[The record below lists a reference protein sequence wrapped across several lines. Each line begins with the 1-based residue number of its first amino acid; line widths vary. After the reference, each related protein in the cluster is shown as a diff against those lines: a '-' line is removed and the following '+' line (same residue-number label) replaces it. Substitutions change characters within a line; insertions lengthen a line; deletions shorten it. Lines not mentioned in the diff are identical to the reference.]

1 MGRRLPLKAAPLI
14 PKVFFAMKPSVKANL
29 AAFQPDAR
37 LYLTLGIANWSVF
50 VDHIPNNVVNL
61 LTLRNFG
68 FSGAADLFVFVVGYG
83 VAIIHGRM
91 ALERGY
97 VVAATRIFRRVWR
110 LYAAYVV
117 LFVIYIDTIAY
128 VASQSMAPEIIHEY
142 NISGIL
148 EHPLRILIRGLVLQ
162 EEPLNLDLLQLMIP
176 LMAFFPLVLWGLLR
190 RPNVTLAASV
200 ALYLAAR
207 WFDWNFRVYPDQE
220 WTFNPLCWQV
230 LMVLGGWFAVT
241 GAPGRTLRSMPWLR
255 ILAGTYL
262 VLAMAVTLMRHSPAL
277 SAYLPNLLLDAIAPT
292 EKENLAPYRVLHFLA
307 LAFVAT
313 HLIPAGHPGLQ
324 LKPLQAVIRCGE
336 EWLAVFCVGVFLSFA
351 GHLVLITGP
360 NLVVMQVVVSLA
372 GFAAMTA
379 VAYYIA
385 WSKWQDLPAALRHQ
399 A

>member
-1 MGRRLPLKAAPLI
+1 
-14 PKVFFAMKPSVKANL
+14 MKMSVKANL
-29 AAFQPDAR
+29 AAFRHDPR

-83 VAIIHGRM
+83 VVVIHGRM
-91 ALERGY
+91 VLERGY

-110 LYAAYVV
+110 LYAAYIV

-128 VASQSMAPEIIHEY
+128 VASQSMAPEIIHDY

-148 EHPLRILIRGLVLQ
+148 EHPLRILVRGLVLQ

-176 LMAFFPLVLWGLLR
+176 LMALLPFALWGLLR
-190 RPNVTLAASV
+190 RPNVTLAVSV

-220 WTFNPLCWQV
+220 WTFNPLCWQM

-241 GAPGRTLRSMPWLR
+241 GAPGRALRGMSWLR
-255 ILAGTYL
+255 ILAGAYL
-262 VLAMAVTLMRHSPAL
+262 IFAMAVTLMRHSPAL
-277 SAYLPNLLLDAIAPT
+277 FAYLPDVFANGIAPT
-292 EKENLAPYRVLHFLA
+292 DKENLAPYRVVHFLA
-307 LAFVAT
+307 LAFLAT
-313 HLIPAGHPGLQ
+313 HLVPADHPGLNWR
-324 LKPLQAVIRCGE
+324 PLQAVITCGE

-360 NLVVMQVVVSLA
+360 NLVVMQIVVSII

-379 VAYYIA
+379 VAYYIS
-385 WSKWQDLPAALRHQ
+385 WSRRQDLPAALRQ
-399 A
+399 RA

>member
-1 MGRRLPLKAAPLI
+1 
-14 PKVFFAMKPSVKANL
+14 MKPSVKANL
-29 AAFQPDAR
+29 AAFQHDAR

-117 LFVIYIDTIAY
+117 LFVIYIDAIAY
-128 VASQSMAPEIIHEY
+128 VASQSMAPEIISEY

-148 EHPLRILIRGLVLQ
+148 EHPLRILVQGLVLQ

-176 LMAFFPLVLWGLLR
+176 LMAFFPLALWGLLR

-207 WFDWNFRVYPDQE
+207 RFGWAFHAYPDLE
-220 WTFNPLCWQV
+220 WTFNPLCWQM

-241 GAPGRTLRSMPWLR
+241 GASGHKLHRLSWLR
-255 ILAGTYL
+255 VLAGAYL
-262 VLAMAVTLMRHSPAL
+262 VLAMAITLMRHSPTL
-277 SAYLPNLLLDAIAPT
+277 STYLPDIVLNAISPT
-292 EKENLAPYRVLHFLA
+292 DKENLAPYRVLHFLA
-307 LAFVAT
+307 LAFLAT
-313 HLIPAGHPGLQ
+313 YLIPSDHPGLQ
-324 LKPLQAVIRCGE
+324 WKSLQMVIKCGE
-336 EWLAVFCVGVFLSFA
+336 EWLAVFCIGVFLSFA
-351 GHLVLITGP
+351 GHLILITGA
-360 NLVVMQVVVSLA
+360 NLVVMQIGVSLA
-372 GFAAMTA
+372 GFAVMTV
-379 VAYYIA
+379 VAYYIS
-385 WSKWQDLPAALRHQ
+385 WSKRQDEPAALRQ
-399 A
+399 RA

>member
-1 MGRRLPLKAAPLI
+1 
-14 PKVFFAMKPSVKANL
+14 MKPSVQANL
-29 AAFQPDAR
+29 AAFHHDPR

-83 VAIIHGRM
+83 VAIIHGRI

-128 VASQSMAPEIIHEY
+128 VASQSMAPEIINEY
-142 NISGIL
+142 NISGII
-148 EHPLRILIRGLVLQ
+148 EHPLRILVRGLVLQ

-176 LMAFFPLVLWGLLR
+176 LMALLPLALWGLLR
-190 RPNVTLAASV
+190 RPNLTLAASV
-200 ALYLAAR
+200 ALYVAAR
-207 WFDWNFRVYPDQE
+207 WFGWNFRVYPDQE
-220 WTFNPLCWQV
+220 WTFNPFCWQM

-241 GAPGRTLRSMPWLR
+241 GTSGRALHGLSWLR
-255 ILAGTYL
+255 VLAGAYL
-262 VLAMAVTLMRHSPAL
+262 VFAMAITLMRHSPTLA
-277 SAYLPNLLLDAIAPT
+277 AYLPDIVLNTITPT
-292 EKENLAPYRVLHFLA
+292 DKEDLAPYRVVHFLA
-307 LAFVAT
+307 LAFLAT
-313 HLIPAGHPGLQ
+313 YLVPADHPGLR

-351 GHLVLITGP
+351 AHLILITGA
-360 NLVVMQVVVSLA
+360 NLVVMQIAVSLA
-372 GFAAMTA
+372 GFAAMAA

-385 WSKWQDLPAALRHQ
+385 WSKRQDLPAALRQQ

>member
-1 MGRRLPLKAAPLI
+1 
-14 PKVFFAMKPSVKANL
+14 MKPSVKANL
-29 AAFQPDAR
+29 AAFHPDAR

-128 VASQSMAPEIIHEY
+128 VASQSMAPEIIQEY

-148 EHPLRILIRGLVLQ
+148 EHPLRILVQGLVLQ

-176 LMAFFPLVLWGLLR
+176 LMAFFPFALWGLLR
-190 RPNVTLAASV
+190 NPNLTLAISI

-207 WFDWNFRVYPDQE
+207 WFGWNFHAYPDQE
-220 WTFNPLCWQV
+220 WTFNPFCWQM

-241 GAPGRTLRSMPWLR
+241 GAPGRKLHGMSWLR
-255 ILAGTYL
+255 IVAGAYL
-262 VLAMAVTLMRHSPAL
+262 VFAMAITLMRHSPAL
-277 SAYLPNLLLDAIAPT
+277 SPYLPDVVLNGIAPT
-292 EKENLAPYRVLHFLA
+292 DKENLAPYRVIHFLA
-307 LAFVAT
+307 LAFLAT
-313 HLIPAGHPGLQ
+313 HFIPADHPGLK
-324 LKPLQAVIRCGE
+324 LRPLHAVITCGE
-336 EWLAVFCVGVFLSFA
+336 EWLAVFCVAVFLSLA
-351 GHLVLITGP
+351 GHLILITGA
-360 NLVVMQVVVSLA
+360 NLVVMQIAVSLA

-385 WSKWQDLPAALRHQ
+385 WSKRQDLPAALRQQ

>member
-1 MGRRLPLKAAPLI
+1 
-14 PKVFFAMKPSVKANL
+14 MKPSVQANL
-29 AAFQPDAR
+29 AAFHHDAR

-50 VDHIPNNVVNL
+50 VDHIPNNIVNL

-83 VAIIHGRM
+83 VAVIHGRI

-97 VVAATRIFRRVWR
+97 LVAATRIFRRVWR

-148 EHPLRILIRGLVLQ
+148 EHPLRILVRGLVLQ

-176 LMAFFPLVLWGLLR
+176 LMAFFPFALWGLLR
-190 RPNVTLAASV
+190 RPNLTLAASV

-207 WFDWNFRVYPDQE
+207 WFEWNFRVYPDQE
-220 WTFNPLCWQV
+220 WTFNPLCWQM

-241 GAPGRTLRSMPWLR
+241 GASGRALREIGWLR
-255 ILAGTYL
+255 ILAGSYL
-262 VLAMAVTLMRHSPAL
+262 IFAMAVTLLRHSPAL
-277 SAYLPNLLLDAIAPT
+277 SAYLPQFLLDGIAPT
-292 EKENLAPYRVLHFLA
+292 DKESLAPYRVVHFLA
-307 LAFVAT
+307 LALLAT
-313 HLIPAGHPGLQ
+313 YLIPADHPGLR
-324 LKPLQAVIRCGE
+324 LKPLQAVIKCGE

-351 GHLVLITGP
+351 GHLILITSA
-360 NLVVMQVVVSLA
+360 NLVVMQIVVSLA

-379 VAYYIA
+379 VAYYVG
-385 WSKWQDLPAALRHQ
+385 WSKWQDQPAALRQQ

>member
-1 MGRRLPLKAAPLI
+1 
-14 PKVFFAMKPSVKANL
+14 MKPSVKANL
-29 AAFQPDAR
+29 AAFHHDAR
-37 LYLTLGIANWSVF
+37 LYLTLGIANWSIF

-83 VAIIHGRM
+83 VAVIHGRM

-148 EHPLRILIRGLVLQ
+148 EHPLRILVRGLVLQ

-176 LMAFFPLVLWGLLR
+176 LMAFFPFALWGLLR
-190 RPNVTLAASV
+190 RPNLTLAASV

-207 WFDWNFRVYPDQE
+207 WFDWNFRVYPDQD
-220 WTFNPLCWQV
+220 WTFNPLCWQM

-241 GAPGRTLRSMPWLR
+241 GAPGRALHGMSWLR
-255 ILAGTYL
+255 ILAGAYL
-262 VLAMAVTLMRHSPAL
+262 LFAMAVTLMRHSPAL
-277 SAYLPNLLLDAIAPT
+277 SVYLPDLLLSSIAPT
-292 EKENLAPYRVLHFLA
+292 DKENLAPYRVLHFLA
-307 LAFVAT
+307 LAFIAT
-313 HLIPAGHPGLQ
+313 HLIPADHPGLTWR
-324 LKPLQAVIRCGE
+324 PLQAVITCGE
-336 EWLAVFCVGVFLSFA
+336 EWLAVFCVAVFLSFA
-351 GHLVLITGP
+351 GHLILITGA
-360 NLVVMQVVVSLA
+360 NLVAMQIAVSLV

-379 VAYYIA
+379 VAYYIS
-385 WSKWQDLPAALRHQ
+385 WSRRQDLPAALRQQ

>member
-1 MGRRLPLKAAPLI
+1 
-14 PKVFFAMKPSVKANL
+14 MKPSIQANL
-29 AAFQPDAR
+29 AAFHYDAR

-97 VVAATRIFRRVWR
+97 LVAATRIFRRVWR
-110 LYAAYVV
+110 LYAAYIV

-128 VASQSMAPEIIHEY
+128 VASQSMAPELIHEY

-148 EHPLRILIRGLVLQ
+148 EHPLRILVRGLLLQ

-176 LMAFFPLVLWGLLR
+176 LMAFFPLALWGLLR
-190 RPNVTLAASV
+190 RPNLTLAMSV

-207 WFDWNFRVYPDQE
+207 WFEWNFRVYPDQE
-220 WTFNPLCWQV
+220 WNFNPLCWQM

-241 GAPGRTLRSMPWLR
+241 GAPMRALRGMPWLR
-255 ILAGTYL
+255 ILAGSYL
-262 VLAMAVTLMRHSPAL
+262 VFAMAVTLLRHSPKL
-277 SAYLPNLLLDAIAPT
+277 SAYLPDLLLDSIAPT
-292 EKENLAPYRVLHFLA
+292 DKENLAPYRVVHFLA
-307 LAFVAT
+307 LAFLAT
-313 HLIPAGHPGLQ
+313 HLIPADHPGLR
-324 LKPLQAVIRCGE
+324 LKPLQAVIKCGE
-336 EWLAVFCVGVFLSFA
+336 EWLAVFCVGVFLSLA
-351 GHLVLITGP
+351 GHLVLITSA
-360 NLVVMQVVVSLA
+360 NLAAMQIMVSLA

-379 VAYYIA
+379 VAYYVA
-385 WSKWQDLPAALRHQ
+385 WSKWQDLPTASRQQ
-399 A
+399 AWPKAR

>member
-1 MGRRLPLKAAPLI
+1 
-14 PKVFFAMKPSVKANL
+14 MKPSVQANL
-29 AAFQPDAR
+29 AAFRHDAR

-50 VDHIPNNVVNL
+50 VDHIPNNIVNL

-83 VAIIHGRM
+83 VAIIHGRI

-97 VVAATRIFRRVWR
+97 LVAATRIFRRVWR

-117 LFVIYIDTIAY
+117 LFVIYIATIAY
-128 VASQSMAPEIIHEY
+128 VASQSMAPEIIHQY

-148 EHPLRILIRGLVLQ
+148 EHPLRILVRGLVLQ
-162 EEPLNLDLLQLMIP
+162 EEPRNLDLLQLMIP
-176 LMAFFPLVLWGLLR
+176 LMAFFPLALWGLLR

-220 WTFNPLCWQV
+220 WTFNPLCWQM

-241 GAPGRTLRSMPWLR
+241 GASGRTLRDMPWLR

-262 VLAMAVTLMRHSPAL
+262 VFAMAVTLLRHSPQL
-277 SAYLPNLLLDAIAPT
+277 SHYLPDLLLAGIAPT
-292 EKENLAPYRVLHFLA
+292 DKENLAPYRVVHFLA
-307 LAFVAT
+307 LAFLAT
-313 HLIPAGHPGLQ
+313 HLIPADHPGLS
-324 LKPLQAVIRCGE
+324 LKPLQAVIRSGE

-351 GHLVLITGP
+351 GHLILITSA
-360 NLVVMQVVVSLA
+360 NLVAMQIVVSLA

-379 VAYYIA
+379 VAYYVA
-385 WSKWQDLPAALRHQ
+385 WSKWQDLPEALRQ
-399 A
+399 GGLEYDPQRRAA

>member
-1 MGRRLPLKAAPLI
+1 
-14 PKVFFAMKPSVKANL
+14 MKPSVKANL
-29 AAFQPDAR
+29 SAFQHDAR

-61 LTLRNFG
+61 LTPRNFG

-148 EHPLRILIRGLVLQ
+148 EHPLRILVRGLLLQ

-176 LMAFFPLVLWGLLR
+176 LMAFFPFALWGLLR

-200 ALYLAAR
+200 ALYVAAR
-207 WFDWNFRVYPDQE
+207 WFDWNFRIYPDQE
-220 WTFNPLCWQV
+220 WTFNPLCWQM

-241 GAPGRTLRSMPWLR
+241 GASGRALHGLAWLR
-255 ILAGTYL
+255 ILAGAYL
-262 VLAMAVTLMRHSPAL
+262 VFAMAVTLMRHSPAL
-277 SAYLPNLLLDAIAPT
+277 SVYLPDVLLNGIAPT
-292 EKENLAPYRVLHFLA
+292 DKENLAPYRVVHFLA
-307 LAFVAT
+307 LAFLAT
-313 HLIPAGHPGLQ
+313 YLIPADRPGLK
-324 LKPLQAVIRCGE
+324 LRPLQAVITCGE

-351 GHLVLITGP
+351 GHLILITGP
-360 NLVVMQVVVSLA
+360 NLVVMQIAVSA
-372 GFAAMTA
+372 VGFAAMTA
-379 VAYYIA
+379 VAYYIS
-385 WSKWQDLPAALRHQ
+385 WSRRQDLPAALRQQ

>member
-1 MGRRLPLKAAPLI
+1 
-14 PKVFFAMKPSVKANL
+14 MKMSVKANL
-29 AAFQPDAR
+29 AAFRHDPR

-83 VAIIHGRM
+83 VVVIHGRM
-91 ALERGY
+91 VLERGY

-110 LYAAYVV
+110 LYAAYIV

-128 VASQSMAPEIIHEY
+128 VASQSMAPEIIHDY

-148 EHPLRILIRGLVLQ
+148 EHPLRILVRGLVLQ

-176 LMAFFPLVLWGLLR
+176 LMALLPFALWGLLR

-220 WTFNPLCWQV
+220 WTFNPLCWQM

-241 GAPGRTLRSMPWLR
+241 GAPGRALRDMSWLR
-255 ILAGTYL
+255 ILAGAYL
-262 VLAMAVTLMRHSPAL
+262 IFAMAVTLMRHSPAL
-277 SAYLPNLLLDAIAPT
+277 VAYLPDVFVNGIAPT
-292 EKENLAPYRVLHFLA
+292 DKEDLAPYRVVHFLA
-307 LAFVAT
+307 LAFLAT
-313 HLIPAGHPGLQ
+313 HLVPADHPGLNWR
-324 LKPLQAVIRCGE
+324 PLQAVITCGE

-360 NLVVMQVVVSLA
+360 NLVVMQIVVSII

-379 VAYYIA
+379 VAYYIS
-385 WSKWQDLPAALRHQ
+385 WSRRQDLPAALRQ
-399 A
+399 RA

>member
-1 MGRRLPLKAAPLI
+1 
-14 PKVFFAMKPSVKANL
+14 MKPSVKANL
-29 AAFQPDAR
+29 AAYNYDAR
-37 LYLTLGIANWSVF
+37 LFLTLGIANWSVF

-68 FSGAADLFVFVVGYG
+68 FSGAADLFVFVAGYG
-83 VAIIHGRM
+83 MAIIHGKI

-97 VVAATRIFRRVWR
+97 IVAATRIFQRVWR

-128 VASQSMAPEIIHEY
+128 VASQSMAPEIINEY

-176 LMAFFPLVLWGLLR
+176 LMAFLPLALWGLLR
-190 RPNVTLAASV
+190 RPNITLALSV
-200 ALYLAAR
+200 AFYFAAR

-220 WTFNPLCWQV
+220 WTFNPFCWQM

-241 GAPGRTLRSMPWLR
+241 GASGRALHGKRWLR
-255 ILAGTYL
+255 LLAGAYL
-262 VLAMAVTLMRHSPAL
+262 VFAMGITLMRHSPAL
-277 SAYLPNLLLDAIAPT
+277 SAWLPDFVLNNISPT
-292 EKENLAPYRVLHFLA
+292 DKENLAPYRVIHFLA
-307 LAFVAT
+307 LAFLAT
-313 HLIPAGHPGLQ
+313 HLIPADHPGLQ
-324 LKPLQAVIRCGE
+324 WKSLQMVIRCGE

-351 GHLVLITGP
+351 AHLILITGA
-360 NLVVMQVVVSLA
+360 NLVLMQIAVSLA
-372 GFAAMTA
+372 GFAAMAA
-379 VAYYIA
+379 VAYYIS
-385 WSKWQDLPAALRHQ
+385 WSKRQDLPAALRQQ

>member
-1 MGRRLPLKAAPLI
+1 
-14 PKVFFAMKPSVKANL
+14 MKPSVKANL
-29 AAFQPDAR
+29 AAFQHDSR

-97 VVAATRIFRRVWR
+97 LVAATRIFRRVWR

-128 VASQSMAPEIIHEY
+128 VASRSMAPEIIHQY

-176 LMAFFPLVLWGLLR
+176 LMAFFPFALWGLLR
-190 RPNVTLAASV
+190 RPNLTLAASV

-207 WFDWNFRVYPDQE
+207 WFDWNFRVSPDQE
-220 WTFNPLCWQV
+220 WTFNPLCWQM

-241 GAPGRTLRSMPWLR
+241 GAPGRTLRGLPWLR
-255 ILAGTYL
+255 ILAGSYL
-262 VLAMAVTLMRHSPAL
+262 VFAMAVALLRHSPEL
-277 SAYLPNLLLDAIAPT
+277 PAYLPDLLLDTIAAT
-292 EKENLAPYRVLHFLA
+292 DKENLAPYRVLHFLA

-313 HLIPAGHPGLQ
+313 HLVPADHPGLR
-324 LKPLQAVIRCGE
+324 LKPLQAIIRSGE

-351 GHLVLITGP
+351 GHLILITGP
-360 NLVVMQVVVSLA
+360 NLVLMQIVVSIF

-379 VAYYIA
+379 VAYYVA
-385 WSKWQDLPAALRHQ
+385 WSKRQDLPAALRQQ

>member
-1 MGRRLPLKAAPLI
+1 
-14 PKVFFAMKPSVKANL
+14 MKPSVQANL
-29 AAFQPDAR
+29 AAFHHDAR

-50 VDHIPNNVVNL
+50 VDHIPNNIVNL

-83 VAIIHGRM
+83 VAVIHGRI

-97 VVAATRIFRRVWR
+97 LVAATRIFRRVWR

-148 EHPLRILIRGLVLQ
+148 EHPLRILVRGLVLQ

-176 LMAFFPLVLWGLLR
+176 LMAFFPFALWGLLR
-190 RPNVTLAASV
+190 RPNLTLAASV

-207 WFDWNFRVYPDQE
+207 WFEWNFRVYPDQE
-220 WTFNPLCWQV
+220 WTFNPLCWQM

-241 GAPGRTLRSMPWLR
+241 GASGRALREIGWLR
-255 ILAGTYL
+255 IFAGSYL
-262 VLAMAVTLMRHSPAL
+262 IFAMAVTLLRHSPAL
-277 SAYLPNLLLDAIAPT
+277 SAYLPQFLLDGIAPT
-292 EKENLAPYRVLHFLA
+292 DKESLAPYRVVHFLA
-307 LAFVAT
+307 LALLAT
-313 HLIPAGHPGLQ
+313 YLIPADHPGLR
-324 LKPLQAVIRCGE
+324 LKPLQAVIKCGE

-351 GHLVLITGP
+351 GHLILITSA
-360 NLVVMQVVVSLA
+360 NLVVMQIVVSLA

-379 VAYYIA
+379 VAYYVG
-385 WSKWQDLPAALRHQ
+385 WSKWQDQPAALRQQ

>member
-1 MGRRLPLKAAPLI
+1 
-14 PKVFFAMKPSVKANL
+14 MKPSVKANL
-29 AAFQPDAR
+29 AAFHHDAR

-91 ALERGY
+91 ALERDY
-97 VVAATRIFRRVWR
+97 LVAATRIFRRVWR

-117 LFVIYIDTIAY
+117 LFVIYIATITY

-148 EHPLRILIRGLVLQ
+148 EHPLRILVRGLVLQ

-176 LMAFFPLVLWGLLR
+176 LMAFFPFALWGLLR
-190 RPNVTLAASV
+190 RPNLTLAASV
-200 ALYLAAR
+200 ALYVAAR

-220 WTFNPLCWQV
+220 WTFNPLCWQM

-241 GAPGRTLRSMPWLR
+241 GAPGRALRDMPWLR

-262 VLAMAVTLMRHSPAL
+262 ILAMAITLLRHSSAM
-277 SAYLPNLLLDAIAPT
+277 SAYLPDLLLDSIAPT
-292 EKENLAPYRVLHFLA
+292 DKENLAPYRVVHFLA
-307 LAFVAT
+307 LTFLAT
-313 HLIPAGHPGLQ
+313 HLVPADHPGLR

-351 GHLVLITGP
+351 GHLILITSA
-360 NLVVMQVVVSLA
+360 NLVAMQIVVSLA

-379 VAYYIA
+379 VAYYVA
-385 WSKWQDLPAALRHQ
+385 WSKWQDLPTALRQQ

>member
-1 MGRRLPLKAAPLI
+1 
-14 PKVFFAMKPSVKANL
+14 MKPSVKANL
-29 AAFQPDAR
+29 AAFEQDPR
-37 LYLTLGIANWSVF
+37 LYLTLGIANLSVF
-50 VDHIPNNVVNL
+50 VDHIPNNVVNQ

-97 VVAATRIFRRVWR
+97 LVAATRIFRRVWR

-117 LFVIYIDTIAY
+117 LFVIYINFIAY
-128 VASQSMAPEIIHEY
+128 VATQSKAPEIIHQY

-148 EHPLRILIRGLVLQ
+148 DHPLRILIRGLVLQ

-176 LMAFFPLVLWGLLR
+176 LMAFFPLALWGLLR
-190 RPNVTLAASV
+190 WPNVTLAASI

-207 WFDWNFRVYPDQE
+207 WFDWSIRVSPDQE
-220 WTFNPLCWQV
+220 WTFNPLCWQM

-241 GAPGRTLRSMPWLR
+241 GASGRVLRDLPWLR
-255 ILAGTYL
+255 ILAGGYL
-262 VLAMAVTLMRHSPAL
+262 VFALAVTLLRRSPEL
-277 SAYLPNLLLDAIAPT
+277 SAYLPDLLLTNIAPT
-292 EKENLAPYRVLHFLA
+292 DKEDLAPYRVVHFLA
-307 LAFVAT
+307 LAFLAT
-313 HLIPAGHPGLQ
+313 HLVPADHPGLR

-351 GHLVLITGP
+351 GHLILITGP
-360 NLVVMQVVVSLA
+360 NLLVMQIVVSII

-379 VAYYIA
+379 VAYYVA
-385 WSKWQDLPAALRHQ
+385 WSKRQDLPAALRQQ

>member
-1 MGRRLPLKAAPLI
+1 
-14 PKVFFAMKPSVKANL
+14 MKPSVQANL
-29 AAFQPDAR
+29 AAFRHDAR

-83 VAIIHGRM
+83 VAVIYGRI

-97 VVAATRIFRRVWR
+97 LVAATRIFRRVWR

-117 LFVIYIDTIAY
+117 LFVIYIATIAY
-128 VASQSMAPEIIHEY
+128 VASQSMAPEIIHQY

-148 EHPLRILIRGLVLQ
+148 EHPLRILVRGLVLQ

-176 LMAFFPLVLWGLLR
+176 LMAFFPLALWGLLR

-220 WTFNPLCWQV
+220 WTFNPLCWQM

-241 GAPGRTLRSMPWLR
+241 GASGRALRDMPWLR

-262 VLAMAVTLMRHSPAL
+262 VFAMVVTLLRHSPQL
-277 SAYLPNLLLDAIAPT
+277 SHYLPDLLLAGIAPT
-292 EKENLAPYRVLHFLA
+292 DKENLAPYRVVHFLA
-307 LAFVAT
+307 LAFLAT
-313 HLIPAGHPGLQ
+313 HLIPADHPGLS
-324 LKPLQAVIRCGE
+324 LKPLQAVIRSGE

-351 GHLVLITGP
+351 GHLILITSA
-360 NLVVMQVVVSLA
+360 NLVAMQIVVSLA

-379 VAYYIA
+379 VAYYVA
-385 WSKWQDLPAALRHQ
+385 WSKWQDLPEALRQ
-399 A
+399 GGLEYDPQRRAA

>member
-1 MGRRLPLKAAPLI
+1 
-14 PKVFFAMKPSVKANL
+14 MKPSVQANL
-29 AAFQPDAR
+29 AAFHHDAR

-83 VAIIHGRM
+83 VAVIHGRI

-97 VVAATRIFRRVWR
+97 LVAATRIFRRVWR

-148 EHPLRILIRGLVLQ
+148 EHPLRILVRGLVLQ

-176 LMAFFPLVLWGLLR
+176 LMAFFPFALWGLLR
-190 RPNVTLAASV
+190 RPNLTLAASV

-207 WFDWNFRVYPDQE
+207 WFEWNFRVYPDQE
-220 WTFNPLCWQV
+220 WTFNPLCWQM

-241 GAPGRTLRSMPWLR
+241 GASGRALREIGWLR
-255 ILAGTYL
+255 ILAGSYL
-262 VLAMAVTLMRHSPAL
+262 IFAMAVTLLRQSPAL
-277 SAYLPNLLLDAIAPT
+277 SAYLPDLLLDGIAPAD
-292 EKENLAPYRVLHFLA
+292 KESLAPYRVVHFLA
-307 LAFVAT
+307 LALLAT
-313 HLIPAGHPGLQ
+313 YLIPADHPGLR
-324 LKPLQAVIRCGE
+324 LKPLQAVIKCGE

-351 GHLVLITGP
+351 GHLILITSA
-360 NLVVMQVVVSLA
+360 NLVVMQIVVSLA

-379 VAYYIA
+379 VAYYVA
-385 WSKWQDLPAALRHQ
+385 WSKWQDQPAALRQQ

>member
-1 MGRRLPLKAAPLI
+1 MKYL
-14 PKVFFAMKPSVKANL
+14 AMKPSVKANL
-29 AAFQPDAR
+29 AAFHHDAR

-91 ALERGY
+91 TLERGY

-128 VASQSMAPEIIHEY
+128 VASQSMAPEIISEY

-148 EHPLRILIRGLVLQ
+148 EHPLRILIQGLVLQ

-176 LMAFFPLVLWGLLR
+176 LMAFFPLALWGLLR

-207 WFDWNFRVYPDQE
+207 WFGWTFHAYPDLE
-220 WTFNPLCWQV
+220 WTFNPLCWQM

-241 GAPGRTLRSMPWLR
+241 GASGQKLHKISWLR
-255 ILAGTYL
+255 VLAGAYL
-262 VLAMAVTLMRHSPAL
+262 VLAMATSLMRHSPVL
-277 SAYLPNLLLDAIAPT
+277 STYLPDILLNGISPT
-292 EKENLAPYRVLHFLA
+292 DKENLAPYRV
-307 LAFVAT
+307 
-313 HLIPAGHPGLQ
+313 I
-324 LKPLQAVIRCGE
+324 IRGCDGSRFR
-336 EWLAVFCVGVFLSFA
+336 W
-351 GHLVLITGP
+351 
-360 NLVVMQVVVSLA
+360 
-372 GFAAMTA
+372 
-379 VAYYIA
+379 
-385 WSKWQDLPAALRHQ
+385 
-399 A
+399 

>member
-1 MGRRLPLKAAPLI
+1 
-14 PKVFFAMKPSVKANL
+14 MKPSVKANL
-29 AAFQPDAR
+29 AAFNYDAR
-37 LYLTLGIANWSVF
+37 LYLTLGIANWSIF

-148 EHPLRILIRGLVLQ
+148 EHPLRILVRGLVLQ

-176 LMAFFPLVLWGLLR
+176 LMAFFPFALWGLLR
-190 RPNVTLAASV
+190 RPNLTLAASV
-200 ALYLAAR
+200 ALYFAAR

-220 WTFNPLCWQV
+220 WTFNPFCWQ
-230 LMVLGGWFAVT
+230 LLLVLGGWFAVT
-241 GAPGRTLRSMPWLR
+241 GASGRTLRSMSWLR
-255 ILAGTYL
+255 VLAGAYL
-262 VLAMAVTLMRHSPAL
+262 VFAMAVTLMRHSPAL
-277 SAYLPNLLLDAIAPT
+277 AAYLPDIVLNSMTPT
-292 EKENLAPYRVLHFLA
+292 DKENLAPYRVIHFLA
-307 LAFVAT
+307 LAFLAT
-313 HLIPAGHPGLQ
+313 HLVPADHPGLQ
-324 LKPLQAVIRCGE
+324 WRSLQTVIKSGE

-351 GHLVLITGP
+351 GHLILITGA
-360 NLVVMQVVVSLA
+360 NLVVMQIAVSVA
-372 GFAAMTA
+372 GFAAMAA
-379 VAYYIA
+379 VAYYIS
-385 WSKWQDLPAALRHQ
+385 WSKRQDLPAALRQQ

>member
-1 MGRRLPLKAAPLI
+1 
-14 PKVFFAMKPSVKANL
+14 MKPSVKANL
-29 AAFQPDAR
+29 AAFQHDAR

-117 LFVIYIDTIAY
+117 LFVIYIDAIAY
-128 VASQSMAPEIIHEY
+128 VASQSMAPEIISEY

-148 EHPLRILIRGLVLQ
+148 EHPLRILVQGLVLQ

-176 LMAFFPLVLWGLLR
+176 LMAFFPLALWGLLR

-207 WFDWNFRVYPDQE
+207 RFGWAFHAYPDLE
-220 WTFNPLCWQV
+220 WTFNPLCWQM

-241 GAPGRTLRSMPWLR
+241 GASGHKLHRLSWLR
-255 ILAGTYL
+255 VLAGAYL
-262 VLAMAVTLMRHSPAL
+262 VLAMAITLMRHSPTL
-277 SAYLPNLLLDAIAPT
+277 STYLPDIVLNAISPT
-292 EKENLAPYRVLHFLA
+292 DKENLAPYRVLHFLA
-307 LAFVAT
+307 LAFLAT
-313 HLIPAGHPGLQ
+313 YLIPSDHPGLQ
-324 LKPLQAVIRCGE
+324 WKSLQMVIKCGE
-336 EWLAVFCVGVFLSFA
+336 EWLAIFCIGVFLSFA
-351 GHLVLITGP
+351 GHLILITGA
-360 NLVVMQVVVSLA
+360 NLVVMQIGVSLA
-372 GFAAMTA
+372 GFAVMTV
-379 VAYYIA
+379 VAYYIS
-385 WSKWQDLPAALRHQ
+385 WSKRQDEPAALRQ
-399 A
+399 RA

>member
-1 MGRRLPLKAAPLI
+1 
-14 PKVFFAMKPSVKANL
+14 MKPSVKANL
-29 AAFQPDAR
+29 SAFQHDAR
-37 LYLTLGIANWSVF
+37 LYLTLGIANWSIF

-83 VAIIHGRM
+83 VAIIHGRI
-91 ALERGY
+91 ALERDY
-97 VVAATRIFRRVWR
+97 VVAATRILRRVWR

-117 LFVIYIDTIAY
+117 LFVIYIATITY

-148 EHPLRILIRGLVLQ
+148 EHPLRILVRGLVLQ

-176 LMAFFPLVLWGLLR
+176 LMAFFPLALWGLLR
-190 RPNVTLAASV
+190 RPSLTLAASI

-220 WTFNPLCWQV
+220 WTFNPLCWQM

-241 GAPGRTLRSMPWLR
+241 DAPGRALRDMPWLR
-255 ILAGTYL
+255 ILAGAYL
-262 VLAMAVTLMRHSPAL
+262 IFAMAVTLLRHSPAL
-277 SAYLPNLLLDAIAPT
+277 SAYLPDLLLDSIAPT
-292 EKENLAPYRVLHFLA
+292 DKENLAPYRVVHFLA
-307 LAFVAT
+307 LAFLAT
-313 HLIPAGHPGLQ
+313 HLIPADHPGLR

-336 EWLAVFCVGVFLSFA
+336 EWLAVFCAGVFLSFA
-351 GHLVLITGP
+351 GHLILITSA
-360 NLVVMQVVVSLA
+360 NLVVMQIVVSLA
-372 GFAAMTA
+372 GFAAMSA
-379 VAYYIA
+379 VAYYVA
-385 WSKWQDLPAALRHQ
+385 WSKWQDLPAALRQQ

>member
-1 MGRRLPLKAAPLI
+1 
-14 PKVFFAMKPSVKANL
+14 MKPSVQANL
-29 AAFQPDAR
+29 AAFRHDAR
-37 LYLTLGIANWSVF
+37 LYLTLGIANWSIF
-50 VDHIPNNVVNL
+50 VDHIPNNIVNL

-83 VAIIHGRM
+83 VAVIHGRM

-97 VVAATRIFRRVWR
+97 LVSATRIFHRVWR

-148 EHPLRILIRGLVLQ
+148 DHPLRILVRGLVLL

-176 LMAFFPLVLWGLLR
+176 LMAFFPFALWGLLR

-220 WTFNPLCWQV
+220 WTFNPLCWQM

-241 GAPGRTLRSMPWLR
+241 GASGRALRDMPWLR

-262 VLAMAVTLMRHSPAL
+262 VFAMAVTLLRHSPQL
-277 SAYLPNLLLDAIAPT
+277 SHYLPDLLLDSIAPT
-292 EKENLAPYRVLHFLA
+292 DKENLAPYRVVHFLA
-307 LAFVAT
+307 LAFLAT
-313 HLIPAGHPGLQ
+313 HLVPADHPGLS

-351 GHLVLITGP
+351 GHLILITSA
-360 NLVVMQVVVSLA
+360 NLVAMQIVVSLA

-379 VAYYIA
+379 VAYYVA
-385 WSKWQDLPAALRHQ
+385 WSKWQDLPKALRQQ

>member
-1 MGRRLPLKAAPLI
+1 
-14 PKVFFAMKPSVKANL
+14 MKPSVKANL
-29 AAFQPDAR
+29 AAFHHDAR

-128 VASQSMAPEIIHEY
+128 VASQSMAPEIISEY

-148 EHPLRILIRGLVLQ
+148 EHPLRILVRGLVLQ

-176 LMAFFPLVLWGLLR
+176 LMAFFPIALWGLLR
-190 RPNVTLAASV
+190 RPNVTLALSV
-200 ALYLAAR
+200 ALYFAAR
-207 WFDWNFRVYPDQE
+207 WFDWNFRTYPDQE
-220 WTFNPLCWQV
+220 WAYNPFCWQM

-241 GAPGRTLRSMPWLR
+241 GASVRALRNLSWLR
-255 ILAGTYL
+255 ALAGAYL
-262 VLAMAVTLMRHSPAL
+262 VSAMAITLMRHSPAL
-277 SAYLPNLLLDAIAPT
+277 SVYLPDVILNGITPID
-292 EKENLAPYRVLHFLA
+292 KEYLAPYRVIHFLA
-307 LAFVAT
+307 LAFIAT
-313 HLIPAGHPGLQ
+313 HLIPPDHPGLQ
-324 LKPLQAVIRCGE
+324 WKPLQMVIKCGE
-336 EWLAVFCVGVFLSFA
+336 EWLAVFCIGVFLSFA
-351 GHLVLITGP
+351 GHLILITGA
-360 NLVVMQVVVSLA
+360 NLVVMQIGVSLA

-379 VAYYIA
+379 VAYYIS
-385 WSKWQDLPAALRHQ
+385 WSKRQDEPAALRQ
-399 A
+399 RA